1 MTTTQETLAKVPAV
15 TLVFWVIK
23 ILATTLGET
32 AGDALSM
39 SLDLGYLVSTVIFFV
54 LFLVAVLVQ
63 TAAKRFHTGIYW
75 TTIVATTTVGTTL
88 ADFADRSL
96 NIGYAGGSSLILL
109 LLIGTLLLWYSSL
122 GTIAV
127 GSVSSR
133 KSEIFYWIT
142 ILFSQT
148 LGTALGDWVAD
159 SLGLGYLGAALVFG
173 SFLALIGLG
182 YSLTTLSRTWL
193 FWGAFI
199 LTRPL
204 GAVIGDFLDKPLED
218 SGLALSRYSA
228 SGVLLTCI
236 VICILIFPQKPASQ
250 KH

>member
-1 MTTTQETLAKVPAV
+1 
-15 TLVFWVIK
+15 
-23 ILATTLGET
+23 
-32 AGDALSM
+32 
-39 SLDLGYLVSTVIFFV
+39 
-54 LFLVAVLVQ
+54 
-63 TAAKRFHTGIYW
+63 
-75 TTIVATTTVGTTL
+75 
-88 ADFADRSL
+88 
-96 NIGYAGGSSLILL
+96 
-109 LLIGTLLLWYSSL
+109 WYSSL

-173 SFLALIGLG
+173 SLLALIGLG

-204 GAVIGDFLDKPLED
+204 GAVIGDFLDKPLEAHLHQAFTLKNKLPL
-218 SGLALSRYSA
+218 GKKLHKLF
-228 SGVLLTCI
+228 T
-236 VICILIFPQKPASQ
+236 K
-250 KH
+250 KEE